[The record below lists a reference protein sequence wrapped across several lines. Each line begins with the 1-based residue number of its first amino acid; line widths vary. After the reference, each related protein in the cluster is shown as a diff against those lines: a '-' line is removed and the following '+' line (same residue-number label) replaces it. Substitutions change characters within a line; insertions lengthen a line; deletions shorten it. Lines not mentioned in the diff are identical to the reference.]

1 MKSFYNLSHPRSP
14 RVICPADGTPDL
26 SNRCDSVNRVEHP
39 PRPAGRSTLAAMSYD
54 SLRRSPPAIPAISAI
69 PFVAL
74 ATIIIVTTLGGLDR
88 HAEATPASRATA
100 TATATVP
107 TSTSTS
113 RTPASAPHTK
123 RSTHHR
129 IALLPTERLNL
140 TPAEGRHLRHA
151 LVGILQHRRQIV
163 LIDDAK
169 VAKIL
174 LDHPKDCVQRPT
186 CQRGLATALA
196 ASGLL
201 VLRAG
206 QLGQTLMLRLTL
218 IDAEGVKKGSW
229 QEVLHDRKEASLT
242 RSLEHMVNSLAP
254 RPLAILPPPRPWY
267 RRWWIWT
274 AVGVVVTGAVTTA
287 VLLSRDTGPHADVG
301 IVLPPH

>member
-1 MKSFYNLSHPRSP
+1 M
-14 RVICPADGTPDL
+14 
-26 SNRCDSVNRVEHP
+26 
-39 PRPAGRSTLAAMSYD
+39 
-54 SLRRSPPAIPAISAI
+54 
-69 PFVAL
+69 
-74 ATIIIVTTLGGLDR
+74 
-88 HAEATPASRATA
+88 
-100 TATATVP
+100 
-107 TSTSTS
+107 
-113 RTPASAPHTK
+113 
-123 RSTHHR
+123 
-129 IALLPTERLNL
+129 
-140 TPAEGRHLRHA
+140 
-151 LVGILQHRRQIV
+151 

-174 LDHPKDCVQRPT
+174 LDHPKDCVLRPT

-229 QEVLHDRKEASLT
+229 QEVLHDRKKASLT
-242 RSLEHMVNSLAP
+242 RSLERMVNGLAP